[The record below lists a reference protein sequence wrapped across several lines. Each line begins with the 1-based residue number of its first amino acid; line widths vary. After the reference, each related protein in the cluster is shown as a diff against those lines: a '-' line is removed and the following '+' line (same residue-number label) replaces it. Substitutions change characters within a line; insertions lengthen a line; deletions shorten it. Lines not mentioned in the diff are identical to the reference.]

1 MMNKIFQVFY
11 IVILSFFISSCHESD
26 NRISENNGVNLY
38 KAKQYEM
45 ALPLLE
51 KAANAGDPQ
60 APFYLGIMFDE
71 GSGVIKDQK
80 KSFEWFEKAAKNGNT
95 DAFFVIGSRYL
106 YGSGVEKDY
115 KEALKW
121 YKRSV
126 EEGKKDD
133 KTIYFMIGSMYY
145 NGLGTLKDTS
155 EAAKWY
161 EKAAEKG
168 DAFSQA
174 MLAMQYYSGQGILTN
189 MEKARYWA
197 EKSAEQDYDAGQM
210 MMGILSQYGTPEPD
224 MKAAIDWYEKAAR
237 QGNPIAQ
244 FLLTR
249 SYENGNGVPKDLEKA
264 HAYYKQAAGG
274 MKSDDLAREFMEF
287 EARQK
292 RQK

>member
-1 MMNKIFQVFY
+1 
-11 IVILSFFISSCHESD
+11 
-26 NRISENNGVNLY
+26 
-38 KAKQYEM
+38 M
-45 ALPLLE
+45 A
-51 KAANAGDPQ
+51 GY
-60 APFYLGIMFDE
+60 YLTGE
-71 GSGVIKDQK
+71 
-80 KSFEWFEKAAKNGNT
+80 
-95 DAFFVIGSRYL
+95 
-106 YGSGVEKDY
+106 GVEKDY

-189 MEKARYWA
+189 MEKAKYWA
-197 EKSAEQDYDAGQM
+197 EKSAEQNYDAGQM
-210 MMGILSQYGTPEPD
+210 MMGILSQYGSPEPD
-224 MKAAIDWYEKAAR
+224 MKTAIGWYEKAAR
-237 QGNPIAQ
+237 QANPIAQ
-244 FLLTR
+244 FLLAR

-274 MKSDDLAREFMEF
+274 MKSDDLAKAFMEF
-287 EARQK
+287 EAKQK
-292 RQK
+292 KQN